1 MKLQITKSKNATT
14 PTYGTS
20 GAAGMD
26 LYSAEDV
33 VINPGDTRL
42 IDTGVAFAIPEG
54 FVGLVV
60 PRSGLSLMTGLRQP
74 NCVGVIDCDYRGRV
88 HGMFQNTGSKPIA
101 IEKGV
106 RFAQMVI
113 VPYVKCDIEVVDVLT
128 ATERGANGFGS
139 TGL

>member
-60 PRSGLSLMTGLRQP
+60 PRSGLSLRTSLRQP

-88 HGMFQNTGSKPIA
+88 RGMFQNTGSKPIA
-101 IEKGV
+101 IEKGM
-106 RFAQMVI
+106 RFAQMII

-128 ATERGANGFGS
+128 ATDRGANGFGS
-139 TGL
+139 TGR